1 MSRLVVFDIDGTLVD
16 SQATIVACMRE
27 AFLWNGLPPPEPE
40 AVRRIVGLAMPE
52 AVRALIGREDP
63 HLVTR
68 IAEAYKDAFRERVA
82 SSAGRERLFPGAF
95 EVLREL
101 DAAGHLLGIAT
112 GKSTAGVRRFLREHG
127 LERLFVTVQTADLHP
142 SKPHPSMVLAAM
154 GETGMEPEATVVVGD
169 TTFDVEMAK
178 AARARPVGVSWGNH
192 PPEELERAGAVHV
205 LRAFE
210 ELPELLS
217 R

>member
-1 MSRLVVFDIDGTLVD
+1 MTRLVVFDIDGTLVD

-52 AVRALIGREDP
+52 AVGRLLGRDDPALIGR
-63 HLVTR
+63 
-68 IAEAYKDAFRERVA
+68 IAETYKEAFRARLR
-82 SSAGRERLFPGAF
+82 SPAGRERLFPGAL

-112 GKSTAGVRRFLREHG
+112 GKSTAGVQRFLREFG
-127 LERLFVTVQTADLHP
+127 LERLFVTVQTADRHP

-154 GETGMEPEATVVVGD
+154 SETGMEPEATLVVGD
-169 TTFDVEMAK
+169 TTFDVEMAR

-192 PPEELERAGAVHV
+192 PPEDLAAAGAHHI
-205 LRAFE
+205 LGSFE
-210 ELPELLS
+210 ELPELLKA
-217 R
+217 